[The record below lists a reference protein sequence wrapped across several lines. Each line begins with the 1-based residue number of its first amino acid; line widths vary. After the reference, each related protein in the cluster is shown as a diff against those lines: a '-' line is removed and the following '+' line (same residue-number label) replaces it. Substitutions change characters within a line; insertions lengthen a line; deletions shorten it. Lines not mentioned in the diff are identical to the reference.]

1 MHVED
6 RNRLG
11 ALVMKQAS
19 KEGRSSSSLKSMLLA
34 EILVTFILVFVIIS
48 VATYERAPAGV
59 APLAVG
65 FALACGAASRGRWCC
80 R

>member
-48 VATYERAPAGV
+48 VATYERAAVGV

-65 FALACGAASRGRWCC
+65 SALACGAASRGRWCC